1 MNLLYF
7 YLFFLAIIVIGWLQS
22 YYCWVEPGTFVLKKK
37 IRLKWL
43 KFWKIENNYTVLT
56 SGRHY
61 LIPFFNSIVT
71 DSFKKVF
78 SIPNE
83 KKQHSITSLQ
93 CNGIENISFTL
104 SISFQFCVK
113 DSTNF
118 LNYISSSNC
127 EKNIDVILKKQI
139 SDITTKACKNIQIKN
154 YKDIKQNI
162 INYISTACKNQAKST
177 YIDITDV
184 DINSL
189 HLTIDPEDNN
199 IMNTLTESYMKNF
212 KPDEYKAN
220 YIKFIKEI
228 IEQSSTNNEESKQQY
243 NITFQLPSNPFS
255 FS

>member
-7 YLFFLAIIVIGWLQS
+7 YLFFIAIIVIGWLQS
-22 YYCWVEPGTFVLKKK
+22 YYCWVESGTFVLKKK

-43 KFWKIENNYTVLT
+43 KFWKIENNYTVLN

-71 DSFKKVF
+71 DSSKKVF

-93 CNGIENISFTL
+93 YNSSLEDISFTL

-113 DSTNF
+113 DSKNF
-118 LNYISSSNC
+118 LNYISSSSNC
-127 EKNIDVILKKQI
+127 EKNIDVILKENI
-139 SDITTKACKNIQIKN
+139 SDIIRKACKNIQIKN
-154 YKDIKQNI
+154 TFYKHIKENI
-162 INYISTACKNQAKST
+162 IKNISTACKKQAKFT

-189 HLTIDPEDNN
+189 HLSINPEDDN

-228 IEQSSTNNEESKQQY
+228 IEQCSTESKQQC
-243 NITFQLPSNPFS
+243 NITFQLPNNPF
-255 FS
+255 F